1 MRWSETGA
9 DAAPQNICE
18 CIYLVPQLG
27 FTKRE
32 RSLRVLE
39 LLDERE
45 LVLLF
50 RHVTGDWYLEPP
62 DDWNPQKK
70 RQTSRD
76 ELSSV
81 LSNVR

>member
-1 MRWSETGA
+1 M
-9 DAAPQNICE
+9 
-18 CIYLVPQLG
+18 
-27 FTKRE
+27 
-32 RSLRVLE
+32 LE

-50 RHVTGDWYLEPP
+50 RHVTVDWYLEPP